1 MTVASPSAAAPAGR
15 LLGPYEIKALLGKSA
30 TSMLWQ
36 AVDTR
41 EQANKAERLLLLPRH
56 APADL
61 EAWMQRARQ
70 AQRVQHPALAPAVDI
85 GLADQRPYLAYERA
99 LGLTVDERLARLRVP
114 APPLAVEWMVQLAEA
129 LATVHDAVCLMH
141 ELQPYQL
148 LLAEDG
154 KAFLLGFGLFDEGP
168 ATDAPGRAAQQS
180 GQAQEALALGLLLN
194 RLLGGQAPLEMP
206 DTAEVLKRIAP
217 NGSDFVRLGYDPV
230 HPVDEALRAICNRAT
245 ATLPAQ
251 RYLQARPL
259 ARALDGWLQ
268 RVNQP
273 DAGAVGQ
280 LLERLQRY
288 GALPVTRPE
297 AVRAV
302 QAGGLEQVHTGQ
314 MAALVQQ
321 DIALSLELLRRV
333 NLARSG
339 AGDRVLALQRA
350 LKMLGLEQVAAAAV
364 SLKPWPGV
372 LAPERVLNLRL
383 AIARAHR
390 AADVAVALRP
400 AGYDPDMQR
409 LAALLQNLGR
419 LLMYYH
425 LPDEADQVQELMKP
439 PPPTEAHPEPHG
451 LSERQAAFSVLGCDI
466 DSLATAVLRQWG
478 LGEEAQ
484 QLAQRPLSDQAIHPP
499 HGDIEHLRLTA
510 ALANELVDALQLPN
524 PRRRKLLLEVTVRR
538 YARAL
543 GLTGEEV
550 QLALF
555 PESAQASVQS
565 S

>member
-1 MTVASPSAAAPAGR
+1 MTAASPSVAAPAGR
-15 LLGPYEIKALLGKSA
+15 MLGPYEIKALLGKSA
-30 TSMLWQ
+30 ASMLWL

-41 EQANKAERLLLLPRH
+41 TQAERLLLLPRH
-56 APADL
+56 APADVD
-61 EAWMQRARQ
+61 AWLHRAKS

-85 GLADQRPYLAYERA
+85 GLADQRPYLAYDRA
-99 LGLTVDERLARLRVP
+99 LGLTVDERLARHRVP
-114 APPLAVEWMVQLAEA
+114 APPLAVEWLLQLGEA
-129 LATVHDAVCLMH
+129 LATVHDAHCLMH

-154 KAFLLGFGLFDEGP
+154 KAHLIGFALFGDGP
-168 ATDAPGRAAQQS
+168 ATDAPGRAAQQA
-180 GQAQEALALGLLLN
+180 GQAVETLCLGLLLN
-194 RLLGGQAPLEMP
+194 RLLGGRAPLETS
-206 DTAEVLKRIAP
+206 DTTEALKRLAP
-217 NGSDFVRLGYDPV
+217 NGSDFVRLGFDPQ

-245 ATLPAQ
+245 ATLPPQ

-259 ARALDGWLQ
+259 SRALDGWLQ

-288 GALPVTRPE
+288 GPLPVTRPE

-302 QAGGLEQVHTGQ
+302 LAGGLEQVHTGQ

-321 DIALSLELLRRV
+321 DMALSLELLRRV
-333 NLARSG
+333 NLQRG
-339 AGDRVLALQRA
+339 AGADRVLALQRA
-350 LKMLGLEQVAAAAV
+350 IKMLGLEQINAAATG
-364 SLKPWPGV
+364 LRPWPGV

-383 AIARAHR
+383 ALARAHR
-390 AADVAVALRP
+390 AADVAVALAP

-425 LPDEADQVQELMKP
+425 LPDEADQVQALMKP
-439 PPPTEAHPEPHG
+439 PPPTEEHPNPQP

-466 DSLATAVLRQWG
+466 DSLATAALRQWG
-478 LGEEAQ
+478 LGEVAQ
-484 QLAQRPLSDQAIHPP
+484 QLALRPLADQAIHPP
-499 HGDIEHLRLTA
+499 HGDVELLRMTA
-510 ALANELVDALQLPN
+510 ALANELVDALQLSD
-524 PRRRKLLLEVTVRR
+524 PRRRKSLLEATVRR

-543 GLTGEEV
+543 SLTTQDV

-555 PESAQASVQS
+555 PESAQASVQR
-565 S
+565 

>member
-1 MTVASPSAAAPAGR
+1 
-15 LLGPYEIKALLGKSA
+15 
-30 TSMLWQ
+30 MLWL
-36 AVDTR
+36 AVDSR
-41 EQANKAERLLLLPRH
+41 NQAERLLLLPRQ

-61 EAWMQRARQ
+61 ERWMARAQ
-70 AQRVQHPALAPAVDI
+70 AAQRVTHPALAPAVDI
-85 GLADQRPYLAYERA
+85 GVADQRPYLAYERS

-114 APPLAVEWMVQLAEA
+114 TPQLAVSWLLHLAEA
-129 LATVHDAVCLMH
+129 LATVHDALCLMH

-154 KAFLLGFGLFDEGP
+154 KAHLLGFGLFGDGP
-168 ATDAPGRAAQQS
+168 ATDAPSRAAQQA
-180 GQAQEALALGLLLN
+180 GQATETVCLGLLLN
-194 RLLGGQAPLEMP
+194 RLLGGRAPLETS
-206 DTAEVLKRIAP
+206 DTSEVLKRIAP
-217 NGSDFVRLGYDPV
+217 QGSDFVRLGFDPL

-251 RYLQARPL
+251 RYLQTRPL

-268 RVNQP
+268 RINQP
-273 DAGAVGQ
+273 DAGAVGH

-288 GALPVTRPE
+288 GPLPVTRPE

-302 QAGGLEQVHTGQ
+302 LGGGLEQVHTGQ

-321 DIALSLELLRRV
+321 DVALSLELLRRV
-333 NLARSG
+333 NLSRG
-339 AGDRVLALQRA
+339 AGSDRILALQRA
-350 LKMLGLEQVAAAAV
+350 IKMLGLETIAAAANG
-364 SLKPWPGV
+364 LKPWPGV

-383 AIARAHR
+383 ALARAHR

-425 LPDEADQVQELMKP
+425 LPDEADQVQALMKP
-439 PPPTEAHPEPHG
+439 PPATEEHPNPQG

-466 DSLATAVLRQWG
+466 DSLATAALRQWG
-478 LGEEAQ
+478 LGEVAQ
-484 QLAQRPLSDQAIHPP
+484 QLAQRPLADQAIHPP
-499 HGDIEHLRLTA
+499 HGDVEVLRITA
-510 ALANELVDALQLPN
+510 ALANELLDALQLPD
-524 PRRRKLLLEVTVRR
+524 PRRRKGVLEITVRR

-543 GLTGEEV
+543 TLAPHEI

-555 PESAQASVQS
+555 PESAQAAVQRPA
-565 S
+565 